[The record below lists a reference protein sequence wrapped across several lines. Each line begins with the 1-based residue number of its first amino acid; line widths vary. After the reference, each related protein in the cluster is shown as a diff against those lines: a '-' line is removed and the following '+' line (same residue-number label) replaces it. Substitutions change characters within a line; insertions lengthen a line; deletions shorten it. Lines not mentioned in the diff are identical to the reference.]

1 MCLISGEALEVIGRK
16 DHFSFSIQN
25 DLDLIILTCSDT
37 QLVQSL
43 YKSLGVH
50 SCKGVKLDTRQ
61 RT

>member
-16 DHFSFSIQN
+16 DHFSIQN
-25 DLDLIILTCSDT
+25 DLDVIILTCSDT

-50 SCKGVKLDTRQ
+50 SCKGAKLDTRQ